1 VTDVVVFRG
10 VVRQDAF
17 VRRLVGLAAL
27 AACGT
32 SVGGGGTVSIVL
44 DIPNAALDP
53 KGYSQVE
60 LRMHSASGDLERNV
74 PVFNGAFDL
83 GDLTP
88 MKGTMLDAVLRND
101 TGEAV
106 GYGRTSLAMD
116 LVAGATLTVPV
127 RRPIV
132 YVAGQ
137 VYVDQ
142 DGNPQ
147 THDWHWTTVPATF
160 FDLSSGMVPD
170 GSTTLGQTSV
180 LMVDAGP
187 NLYELQQGTSD
198 PNGTLMGAATI
209 VPVSTGDH
217 SLAAPLSG
225 TLMGGVLD
233 GAGTDD
239 GKFLIVG
246 TTQHLYLVDT
256 TTGMTKSLADGSYA
270 RVAIVGSDGSGLTAI
285 AIKNRGDTTAACQ
298 PTAELDWVDV
308 TSDEINS
315 VTSLGTG
322 GFSDVA
328 GDRGHAYYVDAC
340 MGSLGEAT
348 AMGIQGRR
356 TNLGMPTALA
366 VSGAQAWI
374 GVEKTGTP
382 AQVSLLSASV
392 TGSDPPR
399 ALFSEPATQVVNATR
414 YPGVQREL
422 NASTAV
428 FNQLEVGAGG
438 DYVAVTLASQYHGD
452 AVFAANFPQ
461 MDVEAEELRVLDAS
475 SGASVERYRSWCDG
489 VLLISTGDIPDWACA
504 TSSGESAP
512 TNPMYEH
519 KISSM
524 TFLFGKK

>member
-1 VTDVVVFRG
+1 M
-10 VVRQDAF
+10 
-17 VRRLVGLAAL
+17 
-27 AACGT
+27 
-32 SVGGGGTVSIVL
+32 SVVL

-60 LRMHSASGDLERNV
+60 LRMHSPTGDLERSV
-74 PVFNGAFDL
+74 PVFNGSFDL

-88 MKGTMLDAVLRND
+88 MMGASLDAVLRND

-106 GYGRTSLAMD
+106 GYGRSSQPMD
-116 LVAGATLTVPV
+116 VVAGATLTVPV

-132 YVAGQ
+132 YIAGQ
-137 VYVDQ
+137 VDIDQ

-147 THDWHWTTVPATF
+147 TNDLHWTTVPATYI
-160 FDLSSGMVPD
+160 DLSSGMVPD

-187 NLYELQQGTSD
+187 NLYQLQQATSD
-198 PNGTLMGAATI
+198 PDGTLMGPATI

-217 SLAAPLSG
+217 SVAQPLMG

-239 GKFLIVG
+239 GKLLIIG

-256 TTGMTKSLADGSYA
+256 TTGVAKAITDGSFA
-270 RVAIVGSDGSGLTAI
+270 RVAIVSSDGGGVTAV
-285 AIKNRGDTTAACQ
+285 AIKNRGDTTGACQ
-298 PTAELDWVDV
+298 TTAELDWIAVNADETNQV
-308 TSDEINS
+308 TP
-315 VTSLGTG
+315 LGTA

-340 MGSLGEAT
+340 KGELGEAT
-348 AMGIQGRR
+348 QMGIQSRR
-356 TNLGMPTALA
+356 TNLGKPTALA

-374 GVEKTGTP
+374 GVEKSGTP
-382 AQVSLLSASV
+382 AQVTLLSASV

-422 NASTAV
+422 DASTAV

-475 SGASVERYRSWCDG
+475 SGAAVERYRSWCDG
-489 VLLISTGDIPDWACA
+489 VLLIQAGDIPDWACA
-504 TSSGESAP
+504 TQSGESAP
-512 TNPMYEH
+512 TNTMYEH

>member
-1 VTDVVVFRG
+1 M
-10 VVRQDAF
+10 
-17 VRRLVGLAAL
+17 
-27 AACGT
+27 
-32 SVGGGGTVSIVL
+32 SIVL

-60 LRMHSASGDLERNV
+60 LRMHAPSGDLERNV
-74 PVFNGAFDL
+74 PVFNGTFDL

-88 MKGTMLDAVLRND
+88 MMGASIDAVLRND

-106 GYGRTSLAMD
+106 GYGRSSQPMD

-132 YVAGQ
+132 YIAGQ
-137 VYVDQ
+137 VDVDQ

-147 THDWHWTTVPATF
+147 TNDLHWTTVPATF
-160 FDLSSGMVPD
+160 SDLTSGMAPD

-180 LMVDAGP
+180 LMVGAGP
-187 NLYELQQGTSD
+187 NLYQFQQATSD
-198 PNGTLMGAATI
+198 PNGTLTGNVTI

-217 SLAAPLSG
+217 SLAAPLMG
-225 TLMGGVLD
+225 TLTGGVLD

-239 GKFLIVG
+239 GKLLIVG
-246 TTQHLYLVDT
+246 TTMHLFLVDT
-256 TTGMTKSLADGSYA
+256 TSGLAKSIADGSYA
-270 RVAIVGSDGSGLTAI
+270 RVAIVSSDGGGVTAV
-285 AIKNRGDTTAACQ
+285 AIKNRGDTTGACQ
-298 PTAELDWVDV
+298 STAELDWVAV
-308 TSDEINS
+308 NADETNQ

-340 MGSLGEAT
+340 KGELGEAT
-348 AMGIQGRR
+348 QMGIQSKRN
-356 TNLGMPTALA
+356 NLGKPTALA

-374 GVEKTGTP
+374 GVEKSGTP

-399 ALFSEPATQVVNATR
+399 ALFSEPATQVVDATR

-422 NASTAV
+422 DASTAV

-438 DYVAVTLASQYHGD
+438 DYVALTLASQYHGD
-452 AVFAANFPQ
+452 AVFQANFPQ

-475 SGASVERYRSWCDG
+475 SGAAIERYRSWCDG
-489 VLLISTGDIPDWACA
+489 VLLIQTGDIPDWACA
-504 TSSGESAP
+504 TQTGQSAP

>member
-1 VTDVVVFRG
+1 MR
-10 VVRQDAF
+10 F

-32 SVGGGGTVSIVL
+32 SSGGGGTVSVVL

-53 KGYSQVE
+53 MGFSQVE
-60 LRMHSASGDLERNV
+60 LRIHSPTGDLERNV

-88 MKGTMLDAVLRND
+88 MKGATLDAVLRND

-106 GYGRTSLAMD
+106 GYGRSSEPMD
-116 LVAGATLTVPV
+116 VEAGATLTVPV

-132 YVAGQ
+132 YIAGQ
-137 VYVDQ
+137 VDVDQ

-147 THDWHWTTVPATF
+147 TNDLHWTTVPATF
-160 FDLSSGMVPD
+160 SDLTSGMAPD
-170 GSTTLGQTSV
+170 GSTTLGGTSV
-180 LMVDAGP
+180 LMIGAGP
-187 NLYELQQGTSD
+187 NLYELQQQTSD
-198 PNGTLMGAATI
+198 PDGTLMGAATI

-217 SLAAPLSG
+217 SLGSALKG
-225 TLMGGVLD
+225 TLTGGVLD

-239 GKFLIVG
+239 GNQLLVG

-256 TTGMTKSLADGSYA
+256 MTGTATSIADGSFA
-270 RVAIVGSDGSGLTAI
+270 RMAIVSSDGGAVTAVV
-285 AIKNRGDTTAACQ
+285 IKNRGDTTGACVS
-298 PTAELDWVDV
+298 TAELDWVAISVDGTYQV
-308 TSDEINS
+308 TPI
-315 VTSLGTG
+315 GTG

-340 MGSLGEAT
+340 KGELGEAM
-348 AMGIQGRR
+348 ASGIQSRR
-356 TNLGMPTALA
+356 MNLGKPTALA

-374 GVEKTGTP
+374 GVERSGTP

-399 ALFSEPATQVVNATR
+399 ALFSEPATQVVDATR
-414 YPGVQREL
+414 YPGVQRQL
-422 NASTAV
+422 DASTAV

-438 DYVAVTLASQYHGD
+438 DYVALTLASKYHGD
-452 AVFAANFPQ
+452 AVFAANFPE
-461 MDVEAEELRVLDAS
+461 MDIEAEELRVLDAS
-475 SGASVERYRSWCDG
+475 SGAAIERYRSWCDG
-489 VLLISTGDIPDWACA
+489 VLLISSGDIPDWGCA
-504 TSSGESAP
+504 TQAGQSAP
-512 TNPMYEH
+512 TNQMYEH

-524 TFLFGKK
+524 TFMFGKK